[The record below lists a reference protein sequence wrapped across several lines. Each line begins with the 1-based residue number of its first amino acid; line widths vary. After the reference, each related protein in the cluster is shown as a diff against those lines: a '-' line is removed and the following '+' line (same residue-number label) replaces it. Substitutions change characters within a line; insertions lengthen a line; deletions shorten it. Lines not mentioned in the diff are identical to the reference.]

1 MSNVDPAAR
10 GADPLRHGPDPQL
23 QKAARGKSP
32 RWRSYSS
39 VSLVVRHI
47 QKLTDTRRCQTQD
60 ELHSSVINVDE
71 TGCGFLR
78 AFRWKDVSCSITQW
92 KTCSDLL
99 SSGSRG
105 SGFRVQVVDNKHVI
119 SFSSQSIGASREA
132 ELRVRPAVPG
142 LGPGRADGANQLW
155 FPGGTAAEWKHDGQ
169 GVSGR
174 PAGGRQRA
182 TEKGLLM
189 INILLRQR
197 RPNLTY

>member
-1 MSNVDPAAR
+1 MCPDCGGGVHPDPGASVGGTFSTEGGMSNVDPAAR

-78 AFRWKDVSCSITQW
+78 AFR
-92 KTCSDLL
+92 
-99 SSGSRG
+99 
-105 SGFRVQVVDNKHVI
+105 
-119 SFSSQSIGASREA
+119 
-132 ELRVRPAVPG
+132 
-142 LGPGRADGANQLW
+142 
-155 FPGGTAAEWKHDGQ
+155 
-169 GVSGR
+169 
-174 PAGGRQRA
+174 
-182 TEKGLLM
+182 
-189 INILLRQR
+189 
-197 RPNLTY
+197 